1 MGYMRHHAIVVT
13 TFQPKAAEA
22 ARAKAIELFE
32 DGLVSET
39 LESVINGYLTFLIAP
54 DGSKL
59 GWARDKQGD
68 ESRDLAAGPAHEVIY
83 DRQRAQGR
91 QHARQVGLGQPDSAD
106 AVYQVGE
113 DVGYGIEQQHG

>member
-13 TFQPKAAEA
+13 TFQPKAAKA

-68 ESRDLAAGPAHEVIY
+68 ESREGFIAWLKGHGDHNSTWFDWVEIQYGDDEKEALVVSHSDEE
-83 DRQRAQGR
+83 
-91 QHARQVGLGQPDSAD
+91 
-106 AVYQVGE
+106 E
-113 DVGYGIEQQHG
+113 DND